1 MKNKNIIKSIMFVLL
16 ALLIFSCKENKPRG
30 DEFHWSPDGTKL
42 VMINLES
49 RELLLVEVEN
59 NKIQNIEL
67 IDSYKD
73 HKKRILSHG
82 WAPDGNYILYS
93 KVVEKHLDTFIYSI
107 AEKSSICIGQLS
119 GDIKEKSY
127 EIRSNPV
134 WLQNENLVIF
144 PEKLKNNEMRLV
156 MLTPEGLKKKISH
169 SLKTR
174 EMQIQLSPGE
184 DWIAYSIDKQINSPA
199 NDLWRI
205 KKDGSGKQKLY
216 SGKTISEFNWSP
228 DGKYIALIESE
239 TTQKDTLTK
248 LVLLD
253 IKKAKSLIL
262 IGGNTNK
269 KNEPLAEDAEISDI
283 TWTKSS
289 GKIMFLSSSGDKKN
303 IWSIDIATGQSV
315 KLTFDNVAGFFGLS
329 ETGELFFTIK
339 YPEMLVELTSTEK
352 DKMEFS
358 EFIRGTKNKNIL
370 MRLGEDQ
377 LTKIGKNVFAYKN
390 NPVTNGAAYFKI
402 FEPKILEQEIYLPV
416 IQLSDG
422 EIEYIARTQKERIS
436 AVDAYVRDQQY
447 QKALKH
453 LSDYWDT
460 DFYAADFSDTFS
472 ASQFNFEY
480 GADSD
485 SCECKKIVDGLK
497 DGALTKTM
505 FVLRE
510 LGENEK
516 ADWLFEQYLIV
527 VSELIKDSENNF
539 DEFFWNIIAAFGKY
553 NEFEN
558 GIKELD
564 QINTAVQGDSLF
576 RSYLLLSQS
585 LLALEDEQLDLSLN
599 KMKASVQLIPAKE
612 DELEPYNFILS
623 FIVNKS
629 TKNYTRQAIEIL
641 ELMTSRLPHA
651 KDAADSYEILGD
663 LYSQSG
669 NKDQAKKAYQM
680 VVQKQNNNSKIWD
693 KIIELEMN

>member
-253 IKKAKSLIL
+253 IKKA
-262 IGGNTNK
+262 
-269 KNEPLAEDAEISDI
+269 
-283 TWTKSS
+283 
-289 GKIMFLSSSGDKKN
+289 
-303 IWSIDIATGQSV
+303 
-315 KLTFDNVAGFFGLS
+315 
-329 ETGELFFTIK
+329 
-339 YPEMLVELTSTEK
+339 
-352 DKMEFS
+352 
-358 EFIRGTKNKNIL
+358 
-370 MRLGEDQ
+370 
-377 LTKIGKNVFAYKN
+377 
-390 NPVTNGAAYFKI
+390 
-402 FEPKILEQEIYLPV
+402 
-416 IQLSDG
+416 
-422 EIEYIARTQKERIS
+422 
-436 AVDAYVRDQQY
+436 
-447 QKALKH
+447 
-453 LSDYWDT
+453 
-460 DFYAADFSDTFS
+460 
-472 ASQFNFEY
+472 
-480 GADSD
+480 
-485 SCECKKIVDGLK
+485 
-497 DGALTKTM
+497 
-505 FVLRE
+505 
-510 LGENEK
+510 
-516 ADWLFEQYLIV
+516 
-527 VSELIKDSENNF
+527 
-539 DEFFWNIIAAFGKY
+539 
-553 NEFEN
+553 
-558 GIKELD
+558 
-564 QINTAVQGDSLF
+564 
-576 RSYLLLSQS
+576 
-585 LLALEDEQLDLSLN
+585 
-599 KMKASVQLIPAKE
+599 
-612 DELEPYNFILS
+612 
-623 FIVNKS
+623 
-629 TKNYTRQAIEIL
+629 
-641 ELMTSRLPHA
+641 
-651 KDAADSYEILGD
+651 
-663 LYSQSG
+663 
-669 NKDQAKKAYQM
+669 
-680 VVQKQNNNSKIWD
+680 
-693 KIIELEMN
+693 